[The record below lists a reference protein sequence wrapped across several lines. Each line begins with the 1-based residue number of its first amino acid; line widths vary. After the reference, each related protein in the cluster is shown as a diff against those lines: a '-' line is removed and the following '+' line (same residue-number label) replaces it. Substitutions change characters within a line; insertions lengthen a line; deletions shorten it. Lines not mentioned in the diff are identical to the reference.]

1 MKIDIQG
8 TIRKKETL
16 DTHIIVDAIRSYI
29 SKSNFPKALIVKN
42 LIQEERLL
50 TERKNQITELIKKGH
65 EEIERVRNYNKKID
79 DRCTELLFTL
89 KEKLFKD

>member
-8 TIRKKETL
+8 AIRKKDIL
-16 DTHIIVDAIRSYI
+16 DSHIIIEAIRSYI

-50 TERKNQITELIKKGH
+50 TEKKNQIIELIKKGH
-65 EEIERVRNYNKKID
+65 DEIERVRNYNKKID
-79 DRCTELLFTL
+79 DRCTELLFSL